1 MASRI
6 GARWI
11 RSPLPG
17 FRPMVATESMRLR
30 PSLRPSVHRVV
41 FKQLLGRIPE
51 GFQVSHAEPRPCH
64 HTRCCSPNR
73 LEVVIKEESVARSD

>member
-6 GARWI
+6 GARRI
-11 RSPLPG
+11 RSPLAVFGP
-17 FRPMVATESMRLR
+17 VAVTESIRLR
-30 PSLRPSVHRVV
+30 PSLLPSVHRVV
-41 FKQLLGRIPE
+41 FKRLLGRIPE